1 MQYNLYHAAFLKR
14 LRNVILLHWH
24 NNLIAHESLFT
35 LNMGFSIFALENGKF
50 YALHLEE
57 EHNTIKWVHAITNE
71 HTTIEME
78 ILNMI

>member
-1 MQYNLYHAAFLKR
+1 MTDR
-14 LRNVILLHWH
+14 RNWSPPRQSGAYTPL
-24 NNLIAHESLFT
+24 
-35 LNMGFSIFALENGKF
+35 ALENGKF
-50 YALHLEE
+50 SALHLEE